1 MQITGGWSSLGRIIV
16 ANTRLVKIETL
27 SVKEM
32 HLSLYYGSKF
42 VEKARLTDCDKLS
55 NKEILDTIEV
65 FRVYGLGEE

>member
-1 MQITGGWSSLGRIIV
+1 M

-32 HLSLYYGSKF
+32 HLSLYYGNKF
-42 VEKARLTDCDKLS
+42 VEKARLTDCDTLS

-65 FRVYGLGEE
+65 FRVYGLGDQK